1 MSRCP
6 HCGGNHGADNHF
18 CPVTGNPIELGPR
31 LIGQMLLDHFHVVTI
46 LGEGPT
52 GIVLEVEDVRT
63 KQHLAA
69 KLIHPQFTRQGN
81 TAETFLAEA
90 ERAGKLDC
98 EHIATVV
105 ETGRDTGAAPAV
117 VRELMVG
124 RCLEDVIEESGRLQV
139 ADATRITRDSLR
151 ALDAVHRAGIANL
164 DLSPAD
170 IFLDRSSGR
179 VVTKLVD
186 FGEGPIKAG
195 LSLPDGDEPDSHAY
209 YAPEQR
215 RKGFQA
221 DQRADVYAAGAVFYH
236 MLTGQPPARIPSP
249 VNSKRKD
256 IEPKLAAV
264 VHKSLAAAPD
274 NRYQS
279 AGDFLAAL
287 EDAAGDLLAAA
298 PEPVAPAAA
307 PQPEPS
313 DKVPSTKKT
322 LVAASAAPVPPAEQ
336 APQPPAP
343 APEAS
348 SPAGGA
354 PEPSA
359 PEPEKTDQ
367 PQAPPEEPRAEE
379 ANSSQ
384 EENEQPSVIVDMP
397 EVAAAA
403 RNKKIF
409 AVVGVV
415 VGLAIMAGVVLFL
428 TGPEDESAAEQP
440 ARAEKIELTIRVTP
454 AEAAVTVDG
463 KRVEGDPP
471 VLKVDPDGALHT
483 VQAKAEGFE
492 PLQKDVAFDESKLV
506 ELELMEIIEP
516 EEPTAEEP
524 AAEEPDI
531 QEIETPEDAEDAEEA
546 AEEIEEAE
554 EEIAPEEPVEKK
566 PAAKKPA
573 AKKPAAKKPAE
584 KKPAAKT
591 PPAKKPAEK
600 KKKKNKKKGGFD
612 VTNPYG

>member
-63 KQHLAA
+63 KQRLAA

-81 TAETFLAEA
+81 TADTFLAEA

-124 RCLEDVIEESGRLQV
+124 RCLEEVIEDSDRMQA
-139 ADATRITRDSLR
+139 ADAVRITRDSLR
-151 ALDAVHRAGIANL
+151 ALDAVHRAGLANL

-170 IFLDRSSGR
+170 IFLDQSSGR

-186 FGEGPIKAG
+186 FGEGPIKTG
-195 LSLPDGDEPDSHAY
+195 LTLPEGDEPESHAY

-221 DQRADVYAAGAVFYH
+221 DQRADVYAAGAVLYH

-279 AGDFLAAL
+279 AGEFLAAL
-287 EDAAGDLLAAA
+287 DR
-298 PEPVAPAAA
+298 
-307 PQPEPS
+307 
-313 DKVPSTKKT
+313 K
-322 LVAASAAPVPPAEQ
+322 
-336 APQPPAP
+336 
-343 APEAS
+343 
-348 SPAGGA
+348 
-354 PEPSA
+354 
-359 PEPEKTDQ
+359 
-367 PQAPPEEPRAEE
+367 
-379 ANSSQ
+379 
-384 EENEQPSVIVDMP
+384 SVV
-397 EVAAAA
+397 
-403 RNKKIF
+403 
-409 AVVGVV
+409 
-415 VGLAIMAGVVLFL
+415 
-428 TGPEDESAAEQP
+428 
-440 ARAEKIELTIRVTP
+440 
-454 AEAAVTVDG
+454 
-463 KRVEGDPP
+463 
-471 VLKVDPDGALHT
+471 
-483 VQAKAEGFE
+483 
-492 PLQKDVAFDESKLV
+492 
-506 ELELMEIIEP
+506 
-516 EEPTAEEP
+516 
-524 AAEEPDI
+524 
-531 QEIETPEDAEDAEEA
+531 
-546 AEEIEEAE
+546 
-554 EEIAPEEPVEKK
+554 
-566 PAAKKPA
+566 
-573 AKKPAAKKPAE
+573 
-584 KKPAAKT
+584 
-591 PPAKKPAEK
+591 
-600 KKKKNKKKGGFD
+600 
-612 VTNPYG
+612 